1 VVIVIA
7 CFITK
12 QRSHPDDCKVRVLV
26 LLKDNSMNMK
36 VSLAL
41 FPILTL
47 TSSLSHR
54 LLEITNGIEEAGGLR
69 WELFGLLILAWV
81 IVYLCIFKGVKST
94 GKVRV
99 HSLPATTYGYSSL
112 EQ

>member
-1 VVIVIA
+1 MI
-7 CFITK
+7 
-12 QRSHPDDCKVRVLV
+12 
-26 LLKDNSMNMK
+26 MK

-41 FPILTL
+41 IPILTL

-69 WELFGLLILAWV
+69 WELFGILILAWV

-99 HSLPATTYGYSSL
+99 HSLPSTLATYGYSFL